1 MRRSWITRSRLML
14 AALAVVA
21 LTGLRAVAGPPWIA
35 IEYPVNPFDPTTR
48 DAFLVVRAYHHQ
60 QRVGLPI
67 AGRAEGLVSGARRTV
82 ALRFDS
88 TSLAGVMALR
98 KQWPSEGTWVLVI
111 EAAQGPDDK
120 VTALVELGR
129 DGTVRHVSV
138 PTRRQGQWLVPEKV
152 SDSDV
157 EAALASAATRAN

>member
-21 LTGLRAVAGPPWIA
+21 ITGLSAVAGPPWIA

-48 DAFLVVRAYHHQ
+48 DAFLVVRAYHHE
-60 QRVGLPI
+60 QRVGLPLS
-67 AGRAEGLVSGARRTV
+67 GRAEGLVAGARRTV

-88 TSLAGVMALR
+88 TSLSGVMALR
-98 KQWPSEGTWVLVI
+98 TQWPSEGAWLLVI
-111 EAAQGPDDK
+111 EAAQGADDK

-129 DGTVRHVSV
+129 DGSVRHVRV
-138 PTRRQGQWLVPEKV
+138 PTRRQGQWLVPAKV
-152 SDSDV
+152 TGADV
-157 EAALASAATRAN
+157 EAALASAAARAN